1 MRLPEMLGT
10 KPVQPICTGAFTH
23 VAGVTTCN
31 KIGTS
36 GVPAFGFGFDV
47 IERTRSPQRL
57 PTIRTFI
64 PPKVKDMLPESGFR
78 LTFIEEFR
86 ALDVVFHTGTAL

>member
-10 KPVQPICTGAFTH
+10 KPVQPICTRAFTH
-23 VAGVTTCN
+23 VAGIATRN
-31 KIGTS
+31 KVGSS
-36 GVPAFGFGFDV
+36 GVSAFGFRFDV
-47 IERTRSPQRL
+47 IERAGSPQRL
-57 PTIRTFI
+57 STIRTFI
-64 PPKVKDMLPESGFR
+64 APKVKDMLSKSGFR